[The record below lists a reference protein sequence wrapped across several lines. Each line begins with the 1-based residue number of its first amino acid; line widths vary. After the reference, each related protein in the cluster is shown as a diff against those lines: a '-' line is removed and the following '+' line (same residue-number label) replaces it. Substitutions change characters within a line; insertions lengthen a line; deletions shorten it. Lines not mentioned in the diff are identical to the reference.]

1 MDTKPDYFFL
11 YRIQEII
18 PIADNKQSRLN
29 DEITAPQVR
38 LVAEDGEQRG
48 IVSLEEALKEAETAK
63 LDLVELVPDAK
74 PPVCRL
80 MDYGKFRFQQ
90 KKKLHDQRKKQRQ
103 VQIKEI
109 KYRPGT
115 EEGDYQVKLKK
126 LMQFIEIGDRCKVTV
141 RFRGREMAHMDIGT
155 QLLKRVEEDMKEFAA
170 VDQFPQSEGRQM
182 TMLLVPRKRQM
193 YLALNLK
200 TRLRRPGY
208 LNRIVPMFNDW
219 DNQTGVTQCQK

>member
-1 MDTKPDYFFL
+1 
-11 YRIQEII
+11 
-18 PIADNKQSRLN
+18 
-29 DEITAPQVR
+29 
-38 LVAEDGEQRG
+38 LVSEDGEQLG
-48 IVSLEEALKEAETAK
+48 IVSLEEALKTAETAK

-115 EEGDYQVKLKK
+115 DEGDYQIKLRK
-126 LMQFIEIGDRCKVTV
+126 LMEFIEIGDRCKVTV

-155 QLLKRVEEDMKEFAA
+155 KLLKRVEEDMNEFAV

-182 TMLLVPRKRQM
+182 TMLLVPRKR
-193 YLALNLK
+193 
-200 TRLRRPGY
+200 
-208 LNRIVPMFNDW
+208 
-219 DNQTGVTQCQK
+219 

>member
-1 MDTKPDYFFL
+1 
-11 YRIQEII
+11 
-18 PIADNKQSRLN
+18 
-29 DEITAPQVR
+29 
-38 LVAEDGEQRG
+38 LVAEDGEQLG
-48 IVSLEEALKEAETAK
+48 IVSLETALKTVETAK

-115 EEGDYQVKLKK
+115 EDGDYQVKLKK
-126 LMQFIEIGDRCKVTV
+126 LMEFIEIGDRCKVTV
-141 RFRGREMAHMDIGT
+141 RFRGREMAHMEIGT
-155 QLLKRVEEDMKEFAA
+155 QLLKRVEEDMKEFAS

-182 TMLLVPRKRQM
+182 TMLLVPRKR
-193 YLALNLK
+193 
-200 TRLRRPGY
+200 
-208 LNRIVPMFNDW
+208 
-219 DNQTGVTQCQK
+219 